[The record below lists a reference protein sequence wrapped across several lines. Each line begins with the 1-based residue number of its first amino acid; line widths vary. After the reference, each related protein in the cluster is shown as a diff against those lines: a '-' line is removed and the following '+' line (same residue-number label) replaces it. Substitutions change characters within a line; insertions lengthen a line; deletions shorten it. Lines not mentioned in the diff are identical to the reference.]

1 MTEQTARTIAN
12 VALGAAALGAAY
24 YVARTPPLRR
34 MAVRLATT
42 ALTGGIPAWLAREA
56 RQAWV
61 QSGQRAARVRPRVR
75 L

>member
-34 MAVRLATT
+34 MAVRFAMT
-42 ALTGGIPAWLAREA
+42 ALTGAIPAWLAREA
-56 RQAWV
+56 QQAWV
-61 QSGQRAARVRPRVR
+61 QSGRREPQVR

>member
-24 YVARTPPLRR
+24 YVVRTPPLRR
-34 MAVRLATT
+34 MAVRLAKT
-42 ALTGGIPAWLAREA
+42 ALTGAIPAWLAREA
-56 RQAWV
+56 QHAWV
-61 QSGQRAARVRPRVR
+61 LSGQPGPRVR